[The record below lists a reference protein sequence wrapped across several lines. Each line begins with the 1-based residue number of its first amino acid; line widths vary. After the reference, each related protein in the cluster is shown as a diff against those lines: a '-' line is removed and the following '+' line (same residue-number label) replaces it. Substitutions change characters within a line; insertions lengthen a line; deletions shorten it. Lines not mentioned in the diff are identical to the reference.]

1 MPRPAPVTV
10 SFGADV
16 LCGDVFLSSFELSLS
31 SASPIAFSGLAEG
44 VTSFPGDSVGDAM
57 NNCKLDSGSAI
68 LVDRSTQFPR
78 GDTSPQEEITRCV
91 KRPVSVISSSFD
103 SPYSR
108 HRKSLVQD
116 SAREKKRSLT
126 LHSNRLEDII
136 QCANENQDHR
146 VLVTS
151 ASFPYHVEWV
161 SASWS
166 RVCGWSCD
174 EILGERILSVIP
186 FNVGSEDSQFPRT
199 HVFCH
204 QLC

>member
-1 MPRPAPVTV
+1 MLRPAPITV

-16 LCGDVFLSSFELSLS
+16 LCGDVFLSSFELSS
-31 SASPIAFSGLAEG
+31 SSTSPIAFSNMRSESSSHHTENVHSSMKDDKPDLGRAIPFSREE
-44 VTSFPGDSVGDAM
+44 VT
-57 NNCKLDSGSAI
+57 
-68 LVDRSTQFPR
+68 
-78 GDTSPQEEITRCV
+78 PQEEITRCV

-108 HRKSLVQD
+108 HRKSFVED
-116 SAREKKRSLT
+116 SARESMRSVT

-136 QCANENQDHR
+136 QCAKENQDYR

-166 RVCGWSCD
+166 KVCGWSCD
-174 EILGERILSVIP
+174 EILGKY
-186 FNVGSEDSQFPRT
+186 FPSSIST
-199 HVFCH
+199 YSGDFG
-204 QLC
+204 LL

>member
-31 SASPIAFSGLAEG
+31 SASPITFSGMAEEAS
-44 VTSFPGDSVGDAM
+44 SFPVENVGNAM
-57 NNCKLDSGSAI
+57 NNDELDSGSAL
-68 LVDRSTQFPR
+68 LVDRLTQLPR
-78 GDTSPQEEITRCV
+78 GDTTPQEEITRRV

-116 SAREKKRSLT
+116 SAIVTKRSFT
-126 LHSNRLEDII
+126 LPSNRLEDII

-174 EILGERILSVIP
+174 EILGECIHSVIL
-186 FNVGSEDSQFPRT
+186 FNVGSEDSQSPRT

-204 QLC
+204 